1 MPNQPIPTLHD
12 LELTRERLKEQIAQ
26 IGDMRL
32 GTLSESYRK
41 CGKPTCH
48 CAREGDPKHGPFYLL
63 YRRGKEQKAIGRSI
77 PPKYIE
83 ITQEQVAECHRF
95 RELCQEYMEV
105 NEQICDI
112 KLRNPGLSDESV
124 KKNTRKQPGS

>member
-1 MPNQPIPTLHD
+1 
-12 LELTRERLKEQIAQ
+12 
-26 IGDMRL
+26 MRL

-63 YRRGKEQKAIGRSI
+63 YRRGKEQKAIGHAI
-77 PPKYIE
+77 PSQYIE

-95 RELCQEYMEV
+95 RELCREYMEV
-105 NEQICDI
+105 NEQICDL